1 MRSVCPTAAQACSSG
16 IVVGRFAYPS
26 RTRPTP
32 TAPDETNTGRTPA
45 RWSATR
51 SRRWRATTGRSRSPR
66 ASRRLDVP
74 IFTTTRRVP
83 WIALR
88 MAEAF
93 RLLAE
98 RAGEAARRDDARVSI
113 PGGAAAGG
121 RSGEDKE
128 HHPPRPEITHACI
141 LAQIQRLRDY
151 VGLEFSDDSIEC
163 FGQTADLEP
172 AKRGKKAG
180 ARARPRDDNA

>member
-51 SRRWRATTGRSRSPR
+51 SRRWR

-128 HHPPRPEITHACI
+128 HHRPT
-141 LAQIQRLRDY
+141 R
-151 VGLEFSDDSIEC
+151 
-163 FGQTADLEP
+163 
-172 AKRGKKAG
+172 
-180 ARARPRDDNA
+180 